1 MHYIDHLLSDFL
13 DSYTRAFDN
22 KDMDA
27 ILEHFYYPCLLITG
41 QSAIG
46 SKNKEELR
54 DVIQRYSRY
63 IAGGQLALSTSYSL
77 RSFYHLDD
85 NNIIISLLWQVSDR
99 SGLGCQKSLIFDR
112 PN

>member
-27 ILEHFYYPCLLITG
+27 LLEHFYYPCLLITG
-41 QSAIG
+41 QSAIS

-54 DVIQRYSRY
+54 DVLQRYSRY
-63 IAGGQLALSTSYSL
+63 IAGGQ
-77 RSFYHLDD
+77 
-85 NNIIISLLWQVSDR
+85 
-99 SGLGCQKSLIFDR
+99 
-112 PN
+112 